1 MKQYFFAFLLL
12 VLFGSNDQIQAQS
25 ASSDG
30 SFDYPETPVRPVT
43 DTYFGKEV
51 TDNYR
56 WMEDMK
62 SAETQ
67 AWFRVQGEYTDSIL
81 NQLPGRDS
89 LIATFERYDQLE
101 AVSYGRAVKRGDQ
114 YFYRKTLPGE
124 AVGKL
129 YTRKGESGKETLLLD
144 PRAYDLDKEY
154 AMKDFILS
162 PDGQRIAIGLQEGGG
177 ELATVRIMRVAD
189 QTFEPDSVLNMHV
202 GDVEWMP
209 DGEGFLYTPQNS
221 SDPNDPKGNLNT
233 RARLHRLGTDV
244 ATDRE
249 VFSRAK
255 YPDLGIRPDQY
266 PVLFFSND
274 DTQLYG
280 SLISVDNRISAWVA
294 DPAELAKE
302 TIAWK
307 RLAAPADSVYDF
319 VKLGDYLYLHSVKD
333 APNGQILVTDADH
346 PNPATATV
354 LLPEGQLNI
363 TGITSSKDYLFVTL
377 NDGVNDQI
385 RQYAPGQDQWTDV
398 PLPMSGTAW
407 LYPLDAAHSNEAIVY
422 LTSWKQPL
430 ALYNYRPE
438 NQELVRSAFDV
449 PVDYPGADELVV
461 EELEIPGLDGTMVPL
476 SLIYKKGLKKDGSAV
491 CFMNGYGAYGF
502 SAIPY
507 FSTRYLA
514 MLNQGVIVAIT
525 HPRGGSEKG
534 QEWYRAGF
542 QTTKPNTWRDFI
554 ASGEYLVENGYTSP
568 EHLIGMGTSAGG
580 ILIGRAITERPKL
593 FAAAISNVSCSNA
606 LRMEESPNGPVNV
619 PEFGTVEDSLQAM
632 ALYEMDALHHV
643 EKGTDYP
650 AVICVGGMNDPRVI
664 AWQPGKFAAALQQ
677 ASTSDQP
684 VLMQV
689 NYDNGHFTED
699 KQVTFRNFAN
709 MFAFALWQ
717 AGHPAFQ
724 PLPQPQ
730 AAQGSKVDKH

>member
-1 MKQYFFAFLLL
+1 M
-12 VLFGSNDQIQAQS
+12 
-25 ASSDG
+25 
-30 SFDYPETPVRPVT
+30 RPVT

-67 AWFRVQGEYTDSIL
+67 NWFRAQGEYTDSIL

-129 YTRKGESGKETLLLD
+129 YTRKGESGKETLLFD
-144 PRAYDLDKEY
+144 PRAYRRDKDY
-154 AMKDFILS
+154 AMSDFTVS

-177 ELATVRIMRVAD
+177 ELSTVRVMQVAD
-189 QTFEPDSVLNMHV
+189 QTFTPDSVVNV
-202 GDVEWMP
+202 FGGDVAWLP
-209 DGEGFLYTPQNS
+209 DGDGFLYTPQNS
-221 SDPNDPKGNLNT
+221 SDPTDPEGNLNT
-233 RARLHRLGTDV
+233 KARLHRLGTE
-244 ATDRE
+244 ATTDRE
-249 VFSRAK
+249 LFSRAQ
-255 YPDLGIRPDQY
+255 YPDMGIRPDQY
-266 PVLFFSND
+266 PILFFSDD

-280 SLISVDNRISAWVA
+280 LLASVDNRMDVWTA
-294 DPAELAKE
+294 DPADLPKE

-307 RLAAPADSVYDF
+307 RLAAPTDSVYNF
-319 VKLGDYLYLHSVKD
+319 LKLGDYLYLHSVKD

-354 LLPEGQLNI
+354 LLPEGKLNI
-363 TGITSSKDYLFVTL
+363 TDITSSKDYLFVTL
-377 NDGVNDQI
+377 NDGINDQI

-398 PLPMSGTAW
+398 PLPMSGTAGVR
-407 LYPLDAAHSNEAIVY
+407 PLDAAHSNEAIMY
-422 LTSWKQPL
+422 FTSWKQPL
-430 ALYNYRPE
+430 ALYDYQPE
-438 NQELVRSAFDV
+438 SQKLVRSAFDV

-491 CFMNGYGAYGF
+491 CFMDGYGAYGY
-502 SAIPY
+502 SAVPY

-514 MLNQGVIVAIT
+514 MLNQGVVVAIT

-619 PEFGTVEDSLQAM
+619 PEFGTVEDSVQAM

-664 AWQPGKFAAALQQ
+664 AWQPGKFAAALQR

-699 KQVTFRNFAN
+699 KRVTFRNFAN
-709 MFAFALWQ
+709 MYAFALWQ

-724 PLPQPQ
+724 PDMTT
-730 AAQGSKVDKH
+730 AKGNN